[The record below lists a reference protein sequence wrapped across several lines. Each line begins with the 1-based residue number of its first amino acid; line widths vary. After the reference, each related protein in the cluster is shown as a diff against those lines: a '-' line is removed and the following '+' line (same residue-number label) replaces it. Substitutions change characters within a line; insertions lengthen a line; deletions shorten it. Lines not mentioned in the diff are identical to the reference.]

1 MTVTF
6 PGESADYRT
15 ARRVLLEKE
24 IELRNL
30 AESVAETRR
39 SLPQGG
45 PVPVD
50 YTFTDTMHEPMPMSR
65 LFGANRDTLAIY
77 SLMFRPDA
85 SQPCPMCASLLDG
98 LDGQSRHIGQNIDF
112 VVVSAASPE
121 QLKSLANVRNWK
133 HLRLLSAQGTTYQ
146 SDYHAET
153 EDGAQLPMMNIFR
166 KAGQAVFHYWASE
179 MFFADVAGQPRHLDQ
194 LWPLWNMLDLTP
206 AGRGTDWHPGI
217 LLP

>member
-1 MTVTF
+1 MTVIF
-6 PGESADYRT
+6 PGETADYRT
-15 ARRVLLEKE
+15 ARRALLEKE

-30 AESVAETRR
+30 TESVAEMRR
-39 SLPQGG
+39 ALPQGG

-50 YTFTDTMHEPMPMSR
+50 YTFTNIACETVPMSR
-65 LFGANRDTLAIY
+65 LFGENRDTLAIY

-85 SQPCPMCASLLDG
+85 SQPCPMCVSLLDG
-98 LDGQSRHIGQNIDF
+98 LDGQARHIGQNIDF
-112 VVVSAASPE
+112 AVVSAASPE
-121 QLKSLANVRNWK
+121 QLKSLAHVRNWK
-133 HLRLLSAQGTTYQ
+133 NLRLLSARGTTYQ

-166 KAGQAVFHYWASE
+166 KTGPAVFHCWASE

-206 AGRGTDWHPGI
+206 QGRGTDWHPGI
-217 LLP
+217 